1 MPCEA
6 TFKIFKVRLIVT
18 ILTSILVGILSCLT
32 TAIYISQVEKDYG
45 VFFYAFIMIFG
56 NVILPIFL
64 TTCLYAFLKRK
75 ITFLNKFVKYFM
87 QVGLLILLSALGLCF
102 MTFSKVV
109 SYYSG
114 FSGMTFEN
122 LKESF
127 KSSFQGYIPEVIL
140 YSFLIP
146 LVYLLVEIKLIK
158 STVGRKF

>member
-1 MPCEA
+1 
-6 TFKIFKVRLIVT
+6 
-18 ILTSILVGILSCLT
+18 
-32 TAIYISQVEKDYG
+32 
-45 VFFYAFIMIFG
+45 
-56 NVILPIFL
+56 
-64 TTCLYAFLKRK
+64 
-75 ITFLNKFVKYFM
+75 M

-109 SYYSG
+109 SYYSE

-127 KSSFQGYIPEVIL
+127 KSSYQGYIPEVIL